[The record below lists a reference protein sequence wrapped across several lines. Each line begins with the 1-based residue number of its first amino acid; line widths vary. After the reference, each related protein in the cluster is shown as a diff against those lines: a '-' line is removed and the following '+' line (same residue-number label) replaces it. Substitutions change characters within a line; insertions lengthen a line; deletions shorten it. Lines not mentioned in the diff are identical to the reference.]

1 VNGFGN
7 LNMNTGEDDLFM
19 QQIMTP
25 DNVSIVLSPRAAVSE
40 KCWGSFR
47 WWLSQRRY
55 YGSTRRFY
63 PSEARTF
70 GRWERS
76 SRLLF
81 FAAIATAVAVM
92 PLEYKAAA
100 GVVAIVRYA
109 VVGTTIKKIATRLG
123 ESGIVVR
130 YPLYD
135 LFGPLVSFM
144 VSLSLLRKD
153 PTAWR

>member
-1 VNGFGN
+1 
-7 LNMNTGEDDLFM
+7 
-19 QQIMTP
+19 
-25 DNVSIVLSPRAAVSE
+25 
-40 KCWGSFR
+40 
-47 WWLSQRRY
+47 
-55 YGSTRRFY
+55 
-63 PSEARTF
+63 
-70 GRWERS
+70 
-76 SRLLF
+76 
-81 FAAIATAVAVM
+81 M

-144 VSLSLLRKD
+144 VSLSFLRKD